1 MDSIDTEKDWLDSR
15 AQVLKSLDIM
25 LFTQWRLELWIHFIG
40 LALIITLTQYFHENL
55 TIPLVI
61 SWLGIAINLRL
72 IRIFF
77 VIQQVGTITNSHLNE
92 IGQITRYK
100 AGE

>member
-1 MDSIDTEKDWLDSR
+1 MDSIDTEQDWVDSR
-15 AQVLKSLDIM
+15 AQVLKSLDVM
-25 LFTQWRLELWIHFIG
+25 SFSQWKLEFWIHFIG
-40 LALIITLTQYFHENL
+40 LTLIISLTQYFHENL
-55 TIPLVI
+55 TIPLVV

-77 VIQQVGTITNSHLNE
+77 VIQQVATITNSHLNE